1 VETSKPSPFAAGLQ
15 FAFVMDWL
23 YVDDTP
29 RAERAAS
36 WLAVDR
42 SMLDELMGSDGAG
55 VDEATERALAAV
67 VAERRGTAP
76 RRQARDAD
84 TLAHLLER
92 AGDLTMDELRARVV
106 PADERRSADDP
117 VATLIAS
124 GRAVEFPVNGNDAPR
139 VIAAEERARYQAAA
153 DGDRAARR
161 EILARYLAL
170 AGPVT
175 VAEVQARYGWPPQWV
190 ERRLEDWQRAG
201 RLVRGAF
208 RQGIAGPEWCARP
221 LLERARRRA
230 LAALRAEISPTELPA
245 FAAFLQRW
253 QHVDPRDRLDGEAGV
268 ARVVQQLEGL
278 ARPAGAWER
287 DVLPAR
293 VTQYEPAWL
302 SRVAGN
308 GAVVWAG
315 GQRPESAR
323 SAAGAALSPA
333 ALATI
338 RFFERGT
345 GSVWLD
351 APERP
356 VLSDAAAA
364 VRDVLARQGA
374 SFLSDVQAAAGLGLF
389 ATRDALRELVAAG
402 LLTNDTAEA
411 LREVIRARALPL
423 RPRRD
428 APDPTRWLPA
438 DYTPSGRV
446 VQRRVN
452 VTRLPRWRRPDL
464 PGPAAN
470 AGWVGRWSLI
480 ASAGTLGPDLPE
492 DEHAAAIARHWLDRY
507 GIIARDWW
515 RRERPPVSWRA
526 IYREL
531 KRMEYRGDVR
541 RGYFVSG
548 LGGAQF
554 ALPDAVEQLRAVRD
568 DTSAP
573 VVVIAAG
580 DPANPY
586 SLPRSPLAP
595 KTGHDPLLRPRG
607 AGAVLVTR
615 RGVVMLAAEGRGR
628 RITLAADL
636 ADADLLAAVRALVEY
651 LARGGPAHRRRQAT
665 TLETIDGVA
674 AISSPRAGV
683 LRELGF
689 RHGGLGLDYP

>member
-1 VETSKPSPFAAGLQ
+1 V
-15 FAFVMDWL
+15 
-23 YVDDTP
+23 
-29 RAERAAS
+29 
-36 WLAVDR
+36 
-42 SMLDELMGSDGAG
+42 G
-55 VDEATERALAAV
+55 VDEATERALAEV

-84 TLAHLLER
+84 ALAHLLER
-92 AGDLTMDELRARVV
+92 AGDLTMEEMRARVA
-106 PADERRSADDP
+106 PAEERRSVEDP
-117 VATLIAS
+117 LEVLIAS
-124 GRAVEFPVNGNDAPR
+124 GRVVEFPVHGSEEPR
-139 VIAAEERARYQAAA
+139 LIAAEERPRYQAAA
-153 DGDRAARR
+153 DGDRATRR
-161 EILARYLAL
+161 EILARFVAL

-175 VAEVQARYGWPPQWV
+175 VAEIHARYGWPGRWI
-190 ERRLEDWQRAG
+190 ERRLDDWQGAG
-201 RLVRGAF
+201 RLVRGVY
-208 RQGIAGPEWCARP
+208 RQSVAGPEWCSRA

-230 LAALRAEISPTELPA
+230 LAALRAEISPTDMPA

-253 QHVDPRDRLDGEAGV
+253 QHIDPRDRLDGEAGV

-278 ARPAGAWER
+278 ARPAASWER

-293 VTQYEPAWL
+293 VERYEPALL

-315 GQRPESAR
+315 GQRPDSTR
-323 SAAGAALSPA
+323 GDALSPA

-338 RFFERGT
+338 RFFDRGT
-345 GSVWLD
+345 GAVWLGT
-351 APERP
+351 PESP
-356 VLSDAAAA
+356 VLSDGAVA
-364 VRDVLARQGA
+364 VREVLARQGA
-374 SFLSDVQAAAGLGLF
+374 SFIADVQAASGLGLF

-402 LLTNDTAEA
+402 LVTNDTAEA
-411 LREVIRARALPL
+411 LREVIRTRALPL

-428 APDPTRWLPA
+428 APDPTRWLPV

-470 AGWVGRWSLI
+470 AGWMGRWSLI
-480 ASAGTLGPDLPE
+480 ASAGTLGPALPE
-492 DEHAAAIARHWLDRY
+492 DEHVAAIARHWLDRY
-507 GIIARDWW
+507 GIVARDWW

-531 KRMEYRGDVR
+531 KRMEYRGEVR

-568 DTSAP
+568 DAHAP
-573 VVVIAAG
+573 VIAMAAG

-595 KTGHDPLLRPRG
+595 KSGHDPLLRPRG

-628 RITLAADL
+628 RIVLAADL
-636 ADADLLAAVRALVEY
+636 PDADVVLAVRGLLEY
-651 LARGGPAHRRRQAT
+651 LGRGGAVRGQQAT
-665 TLETIDGVA
+665 TLESIDGVA
-674 AISSPRAGV
+674 AISSPRAAV
-683 LRELGF
+683 LREVGF
-689 RHGGLGLDYP
+689 RHGGMGLDYP